1 MYKENNKIGFSTR
14 VKELFIDWLVISA
27 YLACLLIICI
37 LFYKWVLKGIPAFTQ
52 IQSQII
58 AFVSSVLPVILF
70 FAYLD
75 YNGGSIGKRKMGL
88 KLAFKNRKYSF
99 ALVRNIIKFLP
110 WQLGHMGTI
119 RGMYTGFDTISIVL
133 DILSVVLML
142 VLFFMGTIRNDKR
155 HLGDLVASTQVLIEN
170 RF

>member
-14 VKELFIDWLVISA
+14 LKELFIDWLVISV
-27 YLACLLIICI
+27 YLVCIFVVCI
-37 LFYKWVLKGIPAFTQ
+37 LFYKIVLKAIPAFTQ

-58 AFVSSVLPVILF
+58 VFVSSVLPIILF
-70 FAYLD
+70 FTYLD

-88 KLAFKNRKYSF
+88 KLAYKNKKYSS

-110 WQLGHMGTI
+110 WQLGHMGAI
-119 RGMYTGFDTISIVL
+119 RGMYTGFDTISIFLEV
-133 DILSVVLML
+133 LSVGLML

-155 HLGDLVASTQVLIEN
+155 HLGDLIAGTQVLIEK
-170 RF
+170 

>member
-27 YLACLLIICI
+27 YLVCLFIVCI
-37 LFYKWVLKGIPAFTQ
+37 LFYTLVLKGIPSYTH

-58 AFVSSVLPVILF
+58 VFVSSVIPIIFLF
-70 FAYLD
+70 TYLD

-88 KLAFKNRKYSF
+88 KLAYKNKNYTS
-99 ALVRNIIKFLP
+99 ALVRNTIKFLP

-133 DILSVVLML
+133 EILSVGLML
-142 VLFFMGTIRNDKR
+142 VLFLMGTIRNDRR
-155 HLGDLVASTQVLIEN
+155 HLGDLIARTQVLIEK
-170 RF
+170 

>member
-27 YLACLLIICI
+27 YLVCLFIVCI
-37 LFYKWVLKGIPAFTQ
+37 LFYKLVLKGIPAFTQ

-58 AFVSSVLPVILF
+58 AFVSSVLPIILF
-70 FAYLD
+70 FTYLD
-75 YNGGSIGKRKMGL
+75 YNGGSIGKRKIGL
-88 KLAFKNRKYSF
+88 KLAYKNKNYSS

-133 DILSVVLML
+133 EVLAVGLML

-155 HLGDLVASTQVLIEN
+155 HLGDLIAGTQVLIEK
-170 RF
+170 